1 LFRRDATV
9 TGKCRVRFSVRL
21 SFPAAEHIG
30 IDPQIA
36 GGFANAIAMF
46 GDQANGFSLEFIT
59 IVMPFLAHRRTP
71 PPSILSP
78 LSRCPFSLN
87 HNKFLYDS
95 LGHNY

>member
-1 LFRRDATV
+1 VLL
-9 TGKCRVRFSVRL
+9 SVRL

-36 GGFANAIAMF
+36 GGFANAIAIF
-46 GDQANGFSLEFIT
+46 GDQANGFSREFIT
-59 IVMPFLAHRRTP
+59 IVMPFLAQRRTP

-87 HNKFLYDS
+87 HNKSHMPQKGLNF
-95 LGHNY
+95 